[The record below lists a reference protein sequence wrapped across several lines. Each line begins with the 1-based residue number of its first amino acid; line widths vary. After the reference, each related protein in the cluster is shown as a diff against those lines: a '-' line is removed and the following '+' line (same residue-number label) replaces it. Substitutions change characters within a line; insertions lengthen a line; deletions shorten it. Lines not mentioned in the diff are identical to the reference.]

1 MRIGQLVDN
10 LDFDAEVH
18 EVTYNIK
25 RGAVSLRTELKQDKD
40 DDFSSS
46 GDDNFINKMQLC

>member
-10 LDFDAEVH
+10 LDVDAEVH
-18 EVTYNIK
+18 EITYNIK
-25 RGAVSLRTELKQDKD
+25 RGAVSLRKELKQDKD

-46 GDDNFINKMQLC
+46 GDDNFINKMQHC